1 MFFESLSCA
10 NLCGQQKSI
19 SQNQMQKDFKRTC
32 KGLLQNTAS
41 IFLHPLSAQL
51 LVTSVRSVR
60 TKVRSARTD
69 VSKRQNNWI
78 AEKRCCILPQFCL
91 LFPQPEKGLQQIQ
104 GSIAE
109 FPVGVGKSRISGGTA
124 DEVAFDGSFTHCR
137 IISHY
142 NAPA

>member
-10 NLCGQQKSI
+10 NFCGQQKSI
-19 SQNQMQKDFKRTC
+19 SQNQIQKDFKRTC

-78 AEKRCCILPQFCL
+78 AEKGCCILQQP
-91 LFPQPEKGLQQIQ
+91 LFSYFFTAFGRSQQ
-104 GSIAE
+104 
-109 FPVGVGKSRISGGTA
+109 
-124 DEVAFDGSFTHCR
+124 
-137 IISHY
+137 
-142 NAPA
+142 

>member
-10 NLCGQQKSI
+10 NLCGQQKST
-19 SQNQMQKDFKRTC
+19 SQNQIQKDFKRIC

-78 AEKRCCILPQFCL
+78 AEKGCCILQQP
-91 LFPQPEKGLQQIQ
+91 LFSYFFTAFGRSQQ
-104 GSIAE
+104 
-109 FPVGVGKSRISGGTA
+109 
-124 DEVAFDGSFTHCR
+124 
-137 IISHY
+137 
-142 NAPA
+142 